1 VRRKQANQ
9 DDLTLY
15 LYQPVSAAS
24 RNKKLDVGEVEMH
37 TFLDLTQQFFAW
49 KEFVD
54 RQKIPPELSPVL
66 VNSWKRCLARLNP
79 YSEVPLRH
87 LNADH
92 LLAAQVASFDLL
104 SIARPVMEDIYQF
117 IEHSDTIIVLV
128 NSAGI
133 ILDLLGDPEMLES
146 AQQMGIVQGTLVS
159 ESQVGTNAFGLAL
172 NDRIP
177 VSVVGP
183 ENFLRRFHDFT
194 GTAAPVFDL
203 SGHLLGA
210 LGLLYPAHRHHPHSL
225 GLVVMGARAIE
236 GQRQSDQLLAEQNS
250 RLAQLNV
257 ILAANS
263 DGVMVWNSEGVLMHI
278 NPAAARIFGLPEQAS
293 LGRQIGELICYPAFV
308 KDAIEKGTPFTDV
321 EANLEVE
328 GRSISCVLSLR
339 YVLNDDKRQWVIAIV
354 RQAKD
359 VRRLVQSQVGSY
371 ASLTLADIIGESR
384 EIRHVRRFIK
394 SAANAQASVFIRGE
408 TGTGKIP
415 VASAIHNESSRRD
428 GPFMIFACAAVP
440 SEIAVN
446 ELLGF
451 DKGLFSNSPGGRPS
465 KFELA
470 HGGTLYFQDVDALP
484 LEAQGVLLNV
494 IDFGI
499 VQRLGSSRP
508 IEVDVRI
515 IASSSAIMEELIAKG
530 NFRPDLFYRLSS
542 FEIRMP
548 PLRERLDDL
557 PLLVDRIAMRLSRQL
572 HRSLRVD
579 ESVIDLLIKYS
590 WPGNVR
596 ELEAVLG
603 HAAVQAGFSS
613 VIEPAH
619 LPDYIHHLKALPANG
634 TSSLKVRSLDELERE
649 VILNAVG
656 VCNGNVSEM
665 ARLLGIG
672 RTTAWRRLRTYG
684 ISPADFRSE

>member
-1 VRRKQANQ
+1 
-9 DDLTLY
+9 
-15 LYQPVSAAS
+15 
-24 RNKKLDVGEVEMH
+24 MH

-54 RQKIPPELSPVL
+54 HQKIPPELSPVL
-66 VNSWKRCLARLNP
+66 VNSWKRCLAHLNP
-79 YSEVPLRH
+79 YSEVSLRH
-87 LNADH
+87 LSADH

-128 NSAGI
+128 NSAGV
-133 ILDLLGDPEMLES
+133 ILDMLGDPEMLEL
-146 AQQMGIVQGTLVS
+146 AQQMGIVQGTLIS

-177 VSVVGP
+177 ASVVGP
-183 ENFLRRFHDFT
+183 ENFLRRFHDLT
-194 GTAAPVFDL
+194 EAAAPIFDL
-203 SGHLLGA
+203 SGRLLGA
-210 LGLLYPAHRHHPHSL
+210 LGLMYPAHRHHSL

-263 DGVMVWNSEGVLMHI
+263 DGVMVWNSEGILMHI
-278 NPAAARIFGLPEQAS
+278 NPAGARIFGLPQQAS
-293 LGRQIGELICYPAFV
+293 LGRQIGELISYPAFV
-308 KDAIEKGTPFTDV
+308 RDAIDKGTPLTDV

-354 RQAKD
+354 RQEKD
-359 VRRLVQSQVGSY
+359 VRRLVQSQVGTH

-384 EIRHVRRFIK
+384 EIRRVRRFIK
-394 SAANAQASVFIRGE
+394 SAADAQASVFIRGE

-415 VASAIHNESSRRD
+415 VASAIHNASSRRD

-440 SEIAVN
+440 GELAAN

-451 DKGLFSNSPGGRPS
+451 DKGLFNNSPGGRPS
-465 KFELA
+465 KFELV

-484 LEAQGVLLNV
+484 LEAQGALLNV
-494 IDFGI
+494 IDLGI

-508 IEVDVRI
+508 IAADVRI
-515 IASSSAIMEELIAKG
+515 IASSSANMEELIAKG

-542 FEIRMP
+542 FEIIMP

-557 PLLVDRIAMRLSRQL
+557 PLLVDRIVVRLSRQL
-572 HRSLRVD
+572 HYPLKVD
-579 ESVIDLLIKYS
+579 EGVIEALRRYS

-596 ELEAVLG
+596 ELEAALG

-613 VIEPAH
+613 VIEPIH
-619 LPDYIHHLKALPANG
+619 LPDYIRHPKALPANG
-634 TSSLKVRSLDELERE
+634 ASSLKVHSLDELERE

-656 VCNGNVSEM
+656 LCNGNVSEV

-672 RTTAWRRLRTYG
+672 RTTAWRRLKTYG
-684 ISPADFRSE
+684 ISPDDFRS

>member
-1 VRRKQANQ
+1 
-9 DDLTLY
+9 
-15 LYQPVSAAS
+15 
-24 RNKKLDVGEVEMH
+24 MH

-54 RQKIPPELSPVL
+54 HQKIPPELSPVL

-79 YSEVPLRH
+79 YSEVPLRQ
-87 LNADH
+87 LSADH
-92 LLAAQVASFDLL
+92 LLATQVASFDLL

-117 IEHSDTIIVLV
+117 TEHSDTIIVLV

-133 ILDLLGDPEMLES
+133 ILDMLGDPEMLEF
-146 AQQMGIVQGTLVS
+146 AQKLGIVQGTLVS
-159 ESQVGTNAFGLAL
+159 ESQVGTNALGLAL
-172 NDRIP
+172 NDRIS

-183 ENFLRRFHDFT
+183 ENFLRRFHDFS
-194 GTAAPVFDL
+194 GAAAPLFDL
-203 SGHLLGA
+203 SGRLLGA
-210 LGLLYPAHRHHPHSL
+210 LGLMYPAHRHHPHSL

-257 ILAANS
+257 ILATNS

-278 NPAAARIFGLPEQAS
+278 NPAAARIFGLPEQVS
-293 LGRQIGELICYPAFV
+293 LGRQIGELISYPAFV
-308 KDAIEKGTPFTDV
+308 KDAVEKGTPFTDI

-328 GRSISCVLSLR
+328 GRSIGCVLSLR
-339 YVLNDDKRQWVIAIV
+339 YVLNDDKKQSVIAIM

-359 VRRLVQSQVGSY
+359 VRRLVQSQVGTY

-394 SAANAQASVFIRGE
+394 SAANAQASVLIRGE
-408 TGTGKIP
+408 TGTGKVP
-415 VASAIHNESSRRD
+415 VASAIHNAGPRRD

-440 SEIAVN
+440 SELAAN

-451 DKGLFSNSPGGRPS
+451 DKGLFNNSPGGRPS
-465 KFELA
+465 KFELV
-470 HGGTLYFQDVDALP
+470 HGGTLYFQDIDALP
-484 LEAQGVLLNV
+484 LEAQGALLNA
-494 IDFGI
+494 IDLGI

-515 IASSSAIMEELIAKG
+515 IASSSADMEELIAKG
-530 NFRPDLFYRLSS
+530 NFRADLFYRLSS
-542 FEIRMP
+542 FEIMIP
-548 PLRERLDDL
+548 PLRQRLDDL
-557 PLLVDRIAMRLSRQL
+557 PLLVDRIVMRLSRQL
-572 HRSLRVD
+572 HYPLKVG
-579 ESVIDLLIKYS
+579 EGVIDVLRKYP

-613 VIEPAH
+613 VVEHVH
-619 LPDYIHHLKALPANG
+619 LPDYILHPKTPPTDG
-634 TSSLKVRSLDELERE
+634 SSPPKVHPLDELERE

-665 ARLLGIG
+665 ARRLGIG
-672 RTTAWRRLRTYG
+672 RTTAWRKLKTYG
-684 ISPADFRSE
+684 ISPADFRN

>member
-1 VRRKQANQ
+1 
-9 DDLTLY
+9 
-15 LYQPVSAAS
+15 
-24 RNKKLDVGEVEMH
+24 MH

-54 RQKIPPELSPVL
+54 HQKIPPELSPVL

-87 LNADH
+87 LSADH
-92 LLAAQVASFDLL
+92 LLATQVASFDLL

-133 ILDLLGDPEMLES
+133 VLDMLGDPEILEF
-146 AQQMGIVQGTLVS
+146 AQKLGIVQGTLVS
-159 ESQVGTNAFGLAL
+159 ESQVGTNALGLAL
-172 NDRIP
+172 NDRIS

-183 ENFLRRFHDFT
+183 ENFLRRFHDFS
-194 GTAAPVFDL
+194 GAAAPLFDL
-203 SGHLLGA
+203 SGRLLGA
-210 LGLLYPAHRHHPHSL
+210 LGMMYPAHRHHPHSL

-293 LGRQIGELICYPAFV
+293 LGRQIDELIGYPAFV
-308 KDAIEKGTPFTDV
+308 KDAIEKGNPFTDI

-359 VRRLVQSQVGSY
+359 VRRLVQSQVGTY

-394 SAANAQASVFIRGE
+394 SAANAQASVLIRGE
-408 TGTGKIP
+408 TGTGKVP
-415 VASAIHNESSRRD
+415 VASAIHNAGPRRD
-428 GPFMIFACAAVP
+428 GPFMIFACSAVP
-440 SEIAVN
+440 SELAAN

-451 DKGLFSNSPGGRPS
+451 DKGLFDNSPGGRPS
-465 KFELA
+465 KFELV
-470 HGGTLYFQDVDALP
+470 HGGTLYFQDIDALP
-484 LEAQGVLLNV
+484 LEAQGALLNV
-494 IDFGI
+494 IDLGI

-515 IASSSAIMEELIAKG
+515 IASSSADMEELIAKG
-530 NFRPDLFYRLSS
+530 NFRADLFYRLSS
-542 FEIRMP
+542 FEIMIP
-548 PLRERLDDL
+548 PLRQRLDDL
-557 PLLVDRIAMRLSRQL
+557 PLLVDRIVMRFSRQL
-572 HRSLRVD
+572 HYPLKVG
-579 ESVIDLLIKYS
+579 EGVIDVLRKYP

-613 VIEPAH
+613 VVEPVH
-619 LPDYIHHLKALPANG
+619 LPDYIRHPKTSPADG
-634 TSSLKVRSLDELERE
+634 ASPAKVHSLDELERE

-672 RTTAWRRLRTYG
+672 RTTAWRKLKTYG
-684 ISPADFRSE
+684 ISPADFRN